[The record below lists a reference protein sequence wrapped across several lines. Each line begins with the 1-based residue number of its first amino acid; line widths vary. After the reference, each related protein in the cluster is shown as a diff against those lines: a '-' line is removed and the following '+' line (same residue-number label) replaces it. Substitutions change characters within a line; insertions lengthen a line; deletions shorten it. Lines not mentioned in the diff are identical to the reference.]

1 MVFRGCNEME
11 NGTWR
16 SLVSVLDWGSR
27 GRRFKSSRPD
37 HFKGLTVLCRG
48 LFFVLCQLCADFG
61 FYFPPARKA
70 ETTCHIKENKT
81 TRTPNIKSRLLI
93 FSRRS
98 FSPRSLESISG
109 IV

>member
-1 MVFRGCNEME
+1 
-11 NGTWR
+11 
-16 SLVSVLDWGSR
+16 
-27 GRRFKSSRPD
+27 
-37 HFKGLTVLCRG
+37 
-48 LFFVLCQLCADFG
+48 LCQLCADFG